1 MEECISKSLIDE
13 LPSTSDEQPSTM
25 STSSVSYDPRRRY
38 EQLLEQSAL
47 LIEDGITC
55 RDVNHKMRSLGE
67 IRLYRFYNSIVAR
80 WARWIPMTILMSL
93 AFFETPNSLTWS
105 PDPRSIAASGGRAKL
120 PVGLTEGIEIVTLLV
135 IGTMALLETWLVGI
149 KSLRRKPWI
158 MFLLISVLISFIDVC
173 IDLSRDE
180 DDSFLRLRRLLRP
193 FIFIQSSSMMKK
205 LLKAVLRTVPEMLS
219 VLLLL
224 AFHLYFFTMIGML
237 VLQERQR
244 GSGKYVNF
252 TL

>member
-13 LPSTSDEQPSTM
+13 LPSTSDEPPSTM

-105 PDPRSIAASGGRAKL
+105 PDPR
-120 PVGLTEGIEIVTLLV
+120 
-135 IGTMALLETWLVGI
+135 
-149 KSLRRKPWI
+149 
-158 MFLLISVLISFIDVC
+158 
-173 IDLSRDE
+173 
-180 DDSFLRLRRLLRP
+180 
-193 FIFIQSSSMMKK
+193 
-205 LLKAVLRTVPEMLS
+205 
-219 VLLLL
+219 
-224 AFHLYFFTMIGML
+224 
-237 VLQERQR
+237 
-244 GSGKYVNF
+244 
-252 TL
+252 